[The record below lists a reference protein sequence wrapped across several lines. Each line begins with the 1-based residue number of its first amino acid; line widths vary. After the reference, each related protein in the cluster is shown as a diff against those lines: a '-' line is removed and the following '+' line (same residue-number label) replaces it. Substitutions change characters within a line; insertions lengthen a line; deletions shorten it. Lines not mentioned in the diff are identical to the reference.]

1 MNKSIK
7 EMNEHVRK
15 VMAEIKAKNKDN
27 PKFQAFMAAVEKRKA
42 ELAKKEAEKAE

>member
-1 MNKSIK
+1 MNKSIQ
-7 EMNEHVRK
+7 E

-42 ELAKKEAEKAE
+42 ELAKKDKTE